1 MMSAMDPDLDRIIA
15 LLASGDRDAFEASV
29 VAFTKRASADL
40 LWSAIGAAHGGSLDL
55 FAALNDWPDAGI
67 RAAMRRLMPA
77 VAKVLT
83 LKPGDAVHFLSFA
96 ERVPLTFRH
105 TAVEQLQ
112 PHINADAQLGVQ
124 LGEAQLR
131 GDVEGEGAMQ
141 VWAGA
146 FAGGAPSEASTYA
159 AKLLTSAGGPAD
171 AQLHALLQY
180 LDVKRADVV
189 AVLQPVEEML
199 TARLLAGTREP
210 KRSYSA
216 WIALAAITVFSGS
229 AMDALQRGLES
240 GEASAL
246 IAAGHWLQMQAS
258 ATVGVTAVPVANLM
272 RTMLRH
278 VVDKEEARRAVDSAM
293 SSLLYR
299 DPTRPLVLP
308 CVADLG
314 SLDEDVAQLFPQTLI
329 AVCEHEPDFMS
340 LLTRWLLAPEV
351 TFTAVRSLLSRCTA
365 GQAPVGLDTAMFAS
379 ASPDRKV
386 AAARRLLGL
395 THHGPVLCR
404 FISVLAESPALQ
416 PDGLNMAAQMLNEA
430 FVEYPNATVE
440 FLQGRTRPPERKEP
454 FSHVYRGVYANALR
468 WRRVLARLP
477 RLNELRPTDSQL
489 HALRAMRSRMN
500 REILRVANEH
510 SIFAALSTKMNIAQ
524 GRRFVVRTEHG
535 LTSISEMQQASHA
548 IELPSSELADP
559 VGGMLRRAR
568 RLGGSR

>member
-1 MMSAMDPDLDRIIA
+1 MDDIEVDKIIA
-15 LLASGDRDAFEASV
+15 LLAGGDRDAFEAK
-29 VAFTKRASADL
+29 VALARQDSGEV
-40 LWSAIGAAHGGSLDL
+40 LWSGLGAAHGVSLDL
-55 FAALNDWPDAGI
+55 FAQLNDWPDAGI
-67 RAAMRRLMPA
+67 RVAMRRLMPA
-77 VAKVLT
+77 VAKVLA
-83 LKPGDAVHFLSFA
+83 LKLSDAVRFLKFA

-112 PHINADAQLGVQ
+112 PHVTADPELGSQ

-131 GDVEGEGAMQ
+131 GDIAGEGAMR

-146 FAGGAPSEASTYA
+146 FAAGAPAAAAAYA
-159 AKLLTSAGGPAD
+159 AKLLTSAGNPAD
-171 AQLHALLQY
+171 VQLQALLQH
-180 LDVKRADVV
+180 LDVKQAEVV
-189 AVLQPVEEML
+189 AVLQPVEAKL
-199 TARLLAGTREP
+199 TARLLGATQEP
-210 KRSYSA
+210 ERSYPA
-216 WIALAAITVFSGS
+216 WMALTAVTAFSGL
-229 AMDALQRGLES
+229 AMDALQRGLEN

-258 ATVGVTAVPVANLM
+258 ATVGVTAVPVENLV

-278 VVDKEEARRAVDSAM
+278 AVDKEEARRAVDSAI
-293 SSLLYR
+293 SSLMYQNL
-299 DPTRPLVLP
+299 TRPLVLP
-308 CVADLG
+308 CVADLCL
-314 SLDEDVAQLFPQTLI
+314 LDEDVAQLFPDTLS
-329 AVCEHEPDFMS
+329 AVCEHQPDFAS
-340 LLTRWLLAPEV
+340 LLTRWLLAPDV

-365 GQAPVGLDTAMFAS
+365 GQAPAGLDTAMFA
-379 ASPDRKV
+379 AAGPDRKV

-395 THHGPVLCR
+395 THNGPVLCQ
-404 FISVLAESPALQ
+404 FISVLAESPAVQ

-440 FLQGRTRPPERKEP
+440 FLQGRTRPSERNEP

-477 RLNELRPTDSQL
+477 RLNELCPTDSQL

-524 GRRFVVRTEHG
+524 GHRFVVRTEHG